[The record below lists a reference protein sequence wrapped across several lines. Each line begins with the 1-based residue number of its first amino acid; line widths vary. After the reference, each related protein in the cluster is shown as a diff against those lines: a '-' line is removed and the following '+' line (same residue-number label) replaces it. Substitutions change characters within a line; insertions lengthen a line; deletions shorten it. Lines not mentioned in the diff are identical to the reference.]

1 MIITIHKKYKKYIIC
16 IFILI
21 AFIILF
27 STLYYSTDHYIFEK
41 FGQECILNN
50 QDIFQL
56 DSGNPGPHILFI
68 GGVHGNEKSG
78 AIYLKQYIQNIRMT
92 SGKLTVIH
100 TANKCGFKNNTRLVP
115 AINTFTYTYK
125 NRDINRNF
133 PKTLDDIPRDPNSK
147 KILEYVDDADFILD
161 FHEGYDFHKINKNS
175 VGSTLTASGGCNL
188 SENVA
193 KYIIKILNQNINPIN
208 KQGIPAKDREW
219 THISSNPKSLNYLS
233 NFEIKGTLDYYCL
246 IKNINYILVEI
257 TGQHNKQQMDER
269 LNQIDIIIN
278 SFFNYL
284 STVSFNGKLLKD
296 TINLPCIDSHK

>member
-1 MIITIHKKYKKYIIC
+1 MIITIHKKYRKYIISF
-16 IFILI
+16 FILI
-21 AFIILF
+21 ALAIIF
-27 STLYYSTDHYIFEK
+27 SILYYSTEYYIFEK
-41 FGQECILNN
+41 FEQECILNN
-50 QDIFQL
+50 QDIFEL

-78 AIYLKQYIQNIRMT
+78 AIYLKEYIKNVSIT

-115 AINTFTYTYK
+115 SINTYK

-133 PKTLDDIPRDPNSK
+133 PKTLDDTARDPNSK
-147 KILEYVDDADFILD
+147 KILEYVNDADFILD
-161 FHEGYDFHKINKNS
+161 FHEGYDFHKINKSS
-175 VGSTLTASGGCNL
+175 VGSTLTSSGGCNL

-193 KYIIKILNQNINPIN
+193 KYIIKILNQNINPNN
-208 KQGIPAKDREW
+208 KEGIPAKDREW
-219 THISSNPKSLNYLS
+219 THISSNPKSPNYIS

-257 TGQHNKQQMDER
+257 TGQNNKQEMDVR

-296 TINLPCIDSHK
+296 TINLPCIESHK